1 MTEVVERDDTK
12 TRIVT
17 VRIPERLFLDIKK
30 LADGE
35 RRSVANVA
43 MLLLEQ
49 GLDRYE
55 SPRAKRSRGK

>member
-1 MTEVVERDDTK
+1 MTEVVAGDETK

-17 VRIPERLFLDIKK
+17 VRIPEHLFLDIKK

-35 RRSVANVA
+35 RRSIANVA

-49 GLDRYE
+49 GLDHYE
-55 SPRAKRSRGK
+55 SPRAKRSRGR